1 MITKRYLQD
10 STRLL
15 IVSRR
20 YSLDFHSLAKIVKKY
35 IETGHYEL
43 YTAEMSKLCDYYE
56 SFVKQEIADVVTE
69 ALECYQHIGS
79 VTSVTISEN
88 RIIMDYLEE
97 E

>member
-1 MITKRYLQD
+1 
-10 STRLL
+10 
-15 IVSRR
+15 
-20 YSLDFHSLAKIVKKY
+20 
-35 IETGHYEL
+35 
-43 YTAEMSKLCDYYE
+43 MSKLCDHYE